1 MSNRK
6 SFFPSWNRTIAYGP
20 VAVFHAGSLYSMF
33 QALKYCSFRT
43 VGVGRFI
50 APILT
55 SLYEVFVLQSVRWS
69 KIQFLYLVGTFMGA
83 VLSFRDVEFY
93 GNILSIPWITTSVVC
108 TAGGTIYAKHLL
120 QYKICPTQASY
131 LENLYCSVFFLLQSF
146 WSVPYGWKQQ
156 SWKDSV
162 SLPWITKAT
171 FFVSVFT
178 GYLITLS
185 RQHLRKALGPTK
197 FLVFVGLIRINSLFL
212 VSKLLLK
219 SLSWSGLTGVGLIE
233 ILKMLPFRHHS
244 GSLKLAGRSLPV
256 SQGTAIRS
264 EFHSDII
271 YF

>member
-20 VAVFHAGSLYSMF
+20 VAVFRAGSLYSMF

-43 VGVGRFI
+43 VGAGRFI

-69 KIQFLYLVGTFMGA
+69 RIQFLYLVGTFMGA
-83 VLSFRDVEFY
+83 VLSFGDVEFY
-93 GNILSIPWITTSVVC
+93 GNILSIPWITMSVC
-108 TAGGTIYAKHLL
+108 
-120 QYKICPTQASY
+120 KICPAQASF

-162 SLPWITKAT
+162 SLTWITKAT
-171 FFVSVFT
+171 FFISVFT
-178 GYLITLS
+178 GYLIILS
-185 RQHLRKALGPTK
+185 MQHLRKALGPTK
-197 FLVFVGLIRINSLFL
+197 FLVFAGLIRINSLFL

-219 SLSWSGLTGVGLIE
+219 SLSWSGLAGVGLIVGCCHFVT
-233 ILKMLPFRHHS
+233 IVDLRSLQVGVYKSTPRNSYKNSFRHY
-244 GSLKLAGRSLPV
+244 LFLDGRISIV
-256 SQGTAIRS
+256 MTIDNSS
-264 EFHSDII
+264 
-271 YF
+271 